1 MCETLAGLKL
11 SVSAFA
17 ARFDAALVPPAQLG
31 QVLSDAGALEK
42 MFAHIAAAC
51 AARMAGSGPVREAVS
66 GLARAS
72 GTSLSEAAR
81 ALEAAKQ
88 IEAQPEVA
96 QAVRSGEL
104 SRQQAVLVAGAV
116 ANNPASARELL
127 ELARGSSMRELADES
142 LRARSAGQG
151 GEARRQA
158 LHASRFLRDYT
169 GTDGAF
175 NLHARGTPEQG
186 AMVMAALRL
195 LADKAFEAAR
205 KQGRRER
212 PEAYTW
218 DALVELATSDG
229 GGDGRGGGA
238 GRSGGASGGGRG
250 RGTPRAEVI
259 VRVDHSAL
267 LRGYPLDGEV
277 CDIPGFGTTTVEAV
291 RDMIATGDPFL
302 KAIVTN
308 GKKVVGV
315 VHMRRRPNAYQK
327 SALDWLFPTCAAKGC
342 GTRACFLETDHRED
356 WARTHVTVLELL
368 DRLCRYHHRLKTTK
382 GWALVEGSGKRDF
395 VPPDDPRHPRFAKG
409 SEASFASGVEGAG
422 ASAGASAKRGAGAD
436 NARQG
441 AGASAKRGAGAD
453 NACQGAG
460 ASAGASAKRG
470 AVGDGVAPVPGADNA
485 GTGAVHNRALIQPG
499 PDETRY
505 SAAWSALGPGRATAG
520 ARGDRNNSPA
530 ILGEIPP

>member
-1 MCETLAGLKL
+1 MGETLAGLKL

-342 GTRACFLETDHRED
+342 GTRGCFLETDHRED
-356 WARTHVTVLELL
+356 WARTHITVLELL

-382 GWALVEGSGKRDF
+382 GWALVEGTGKRDF
-395 VPPDDPRHPRFAKG
+395 VPPDDPRHPRYGKG
-409 SEASFASGVEGAG
+409 PKATCASGGEGVSAAEDGSAEDGSAQDGSAGGPDEISDSPGWRMSSAVGTGAG
-422 ASAGASAKRGAGAD
+422 AAG
-436 NARQG
+436 
-441 AGASAKRGAGAD
+441 
-453 NACQGAG
+453 
-460 ASAGASAKRG
+460 
-470 AVGDGVAPVPGADNA
+470 
-485 GTGAVHNRALIQPG
+485 
-499 PDETRY
+499 E
-505 SAAWSALGPGRATAG
+505 GR
-520 ARGDRNNSPA
+520 DP
-530 ILGEIPP
+530 